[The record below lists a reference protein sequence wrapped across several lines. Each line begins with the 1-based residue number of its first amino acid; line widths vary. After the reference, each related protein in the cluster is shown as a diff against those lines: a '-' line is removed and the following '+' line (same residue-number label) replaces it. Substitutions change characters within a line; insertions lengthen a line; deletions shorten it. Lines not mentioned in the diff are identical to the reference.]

1 MSFDKRVFQV
11 LIKYF
16 ISFTMTLILVYM
28 IDYFIVYE
36 FLSFK
41 NPYSLFQIFYI
52 TFGIFLFQII
62 KDMKFIRAMRF
73 KWYVYLILVFLIIA
87 TIEAISRSHT

>member
-36 FLSFK
+36 FLLLK
-41 NPYSLFQIFYI
+41 KPYSLFQIFYI

-62 KDMKFIRAMRF
+62 RDMKFIRAIRF

-87 TIEAISRSHT
+87 TVEVISRSHT

>member
-16 ISFTMTLILVYM
+16 ISFTMILILVYM

-36 FLSFK
+36 FLSLK

-52 TFGIFLFQII
+52 TLGIFLFQII
-62 KDMKFIRAMRF
+62 RDMKFIRAMRF

-87 TIEAISRSHT
+87 TVEVISRSHT